1 MGSAPA
7 VVKIEGLAAF
17 RRSLKKAGADMAD
30 MKSANEAAAQT
41 VARAGS
47 ARAPRRSG
55 QLSGSLRPARQLAR
69 ARVTSSLP
77 YAGVIEFGWP
87 QHNISP
93 SEFLQTAAV
102 DTQPE
107 WLAEYER
114 DLQKIA
120 NTVHGA

>member
-1 MGSAPA
+1 MADRGT
-7 VVKIEGLAAF
+7 VVKVEGLAAF
-17 RRSLKKAGADMAD
+17 RRSLKQAGADMAD
-30 MKSANEAAAQT
+30 MKTANQAAAQT

-77 YAGVIEFGWP
+77 YAGVIHWGFP
-87 QHNISP
+87 QHNIDAN
-93 SEFLQTAAV
+93 EFLLEAATE
-102 DTQPE
+102 TQPE
-107 WLAEYER
+107 WLSEYER